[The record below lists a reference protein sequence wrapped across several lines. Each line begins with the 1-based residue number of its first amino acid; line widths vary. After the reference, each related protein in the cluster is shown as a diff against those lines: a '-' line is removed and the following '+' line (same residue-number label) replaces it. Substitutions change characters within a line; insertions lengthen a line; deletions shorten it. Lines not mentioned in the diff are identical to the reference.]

1 MSLSTLLIIVLSMA
15 LAFGVDLERE
25 SATRDIRR
33 NKALIRPYACMRAP
47 LWTTAPCRTELT
59 GECIGISRW
68 AAVILKYGHC
78 P

>member
-33 NKALIRPYACMRAP
+33 NKALIRPYACMHACSPMDNSTMPDRID
-47 LWTTAPCRTELT
+47 R
-59 GECIGISRW
+59 
-68 AAVILKYGHC
+68 
-78 P
+78 